1 MTSAST
7 TSSCLALD
15 ISGAVARIDF
25 NRPASLNAI
34 NVEMAVAFQ
43 AAIQVIASTPALRV
57 VLLRGQ
63 GKAFMAG
70 GDLAAMQGNAAATAR
85 EIIVPLHAGLIQMAN
100 LPVPVLASV
109 HGAVAGAGLSIM
121 MAADLA
127 IAADTA
133 VFNMAYAKIAA
144 SPDASGSWHL
154 PRVVGLRK
162 AMEIA
167 LLSDTLDAP
176 EALRLSLVNR
186 VVPADALA
194 DETEKLLQRLAAG
207 PTAAFGRIK
216 GLMRGSLQRDL
227 PEQLQAEQAAFEAG
241 AATADFN
248 EGLAAFLGKRPPVYS
263 GV

>member
-1 MTSAST
+1 MTSSST
-7 TSSCLALD
+7 TPSCLTLD
-15 ISGAVARIDF
+15 ISGAIARIDF

-43 AAIQVIASTPALRV
+43 AAIQTIASTPTLRV

-63 GKAFMAG
+63 GRAFMAG
-70 GDLAAMQGNAAATAR
+70 GDLAEMQGDSAATAR
-85 EIIVPLHAGLIQMAN
+85 KIIVPLHAGLLQMAN
-100 LPVPVLASV
+100 LPMPVLASV
-109 HGAVAGAGLSIM
+109 HGAAAGAGLSIM
-121 MAADLA
+121 LAADLA

-167 LLSDTLDAP
+167 LLSDTIDAS

-186 VVPADALA
+186 VVPADALEA
-194 DETEKLLQRLAAG
+194 ETEALVQRLAAG
-207 PTAAFGRIK
+207 PTGAYGRIK
-216 GLMRGSLQRDL
+216 NLMRHSLQRDL
-227 PEQLQAEQAAFEAG
+227 HGQLQAEQGAFEAG
-241 AATADFN
+241 ATTADFK
-248 EGLAAFLGKRPPVYS
+248 EGLAAFLGKRAPVYS
-263 GV
+263 GT

>member
-1 MTSAST
+1 MT
-7 TSSCLALD
+7 TSSPASSCLTLD
-15 ISGAVARIDF
+15 ITGAIACIEF

-43 AAIQVIASTPALRV
+43 AAIQKIASTPSVRV

-63 GKAFMAG
+63 GRAFMAG
-70 GDLAAMQGNAAATAR
+70 GDLAEMQGDSAATAR
-85 EIIVPLHAGLIQMAN
+85 KIIVPLHAGLLQMAA

-109 HGAVAGAGLSIM
+109 HGAAAGAGLSIM
-121 MAADLA
+121 LAADLA

-154 PRVVGLRK
+154 PRVVGMRK
-162 AMEIA
+162 ALEIA
-167 LLSDTLDAP
+167 LLSDTVDAP

-194 DETEKLLQRLAAG
+194 AETEALVQRLAAG
-207 PTAAFGRIK
+207 PTGAFGRIK
-216 GLMRGSLQRDL
+216 DLMRNSLQRDL
-227 PEQLQAEQAAFEAG
+227 QGQLQAEQAAFESG
-241 AATADFN
+241 AATADFK
-248 EGLAAFLGKRPPVYS
+248 EGLSAFLGKRAAAYS
-263 GV
+263 GA